1 MADMPSDR
9 YLPLRNACDTAM
21 KALVGATLLTTAI
34 PYGATFGDKTLP
46 IFDVMLFISG
56 LAGLIWI
63 TSTKFATRKG
73 GPAPL
78 RQVSVQTIASV
89 AFVLSVALSN
99 ARHPSFAGN
108 VAVFRVGALVL
119 LATVSSHFFRA
130 GANLGILRAVWVF
143 ATFEFALALAEVMSN
158 RVVFGSLFGESE
170 GGFRRINGL
179 LAPCGSLSFANALGV
194 VSATGL
200 MVLIAFIAHHPLS
213 RFQHVV
219 TFICAIMSCATTLLT
234 LSRSAFLAVIT
245 TIVSLAIAST
255 RKRFLRPFTG
265 ALVLTTIAV
274 LVLRLPGWTARAS
287 VSAAGA
293 EAAGSGRLALAR
305 QAIAIFRLDPVLG
318 VGPGG
323 YFQAI
328 RANPVVAAI
337 TPEWAPVHNV
347 ALFVLATIGLVGIAA
362 FSILGLALLRRALA
376 GGVLAVGIL
385 LALLPPLMLDSS
397 LFGGTGTTWTAT
409 AIGISL
415 GLGRMKKAAPAPTK
429 ERPIRFDLE
438 LPTEPNEQQ
447 LATT

>member
-1 MADMPSDR
+1 MHKGLADLTRTPIDH
-9 YLPLRNACDTAM
+9 AM
-21 KALVGATLLTTAI
+21 KTLLAATLLTTAI
-34 PYGATFGDKTLP
+34 PYGATFGVKTLP
-46 IFDVMLFISG
+46 VFDVMLFVTG
-56 LAGLIWI
+56 LLGLIWLAVGDLANGTERRHTRETI
-63 TSTKFATRKG
+63 ST
-73 GPAPL
+73 
-78 RQVSVQTIASV
+78 QMMASV
-89 AFVLSVALSN
+89 AFVGAMALSN
-99 ARHPSFAGN
+99 ARHSSFAGN
-108 VAVFRVGALVL
+108 VSCLRVGSLVVV
-119 LATVSSHFFRA
+119 AAVGSRFFGTRK
-130 GANLGILRAVWVF
+130 NLGTLRSIWIFTFIQFGVAINEVVTGQ
-143 ATFEFALALAEVMSN
+143 AT
-158 RVVFGSLFGESE
+158 FGSLLGEPE
-170 GGFRRINGL
+170 TGFRQINGV
-179 LAPCGSLSFANALGV
+179 LAPTGSLSFSNALGV
-194 VSATGL
+194 VSAVGL
-200 MVLIAFIAHHPLS
+200 MVLISFVVHHPLN
-213 RFQHVV
+213 RFQYIV
-219 TFICAIMSCATTLLT
+219 TFLCAIMSCTTTLLT
-234 LSRSAFLAVIT
+234 LSRSSFLAVIT
-245 TIVSLAIAST
+245 IIVALGIDSR

-265 ALVLTTIAV
+265 ALALTTIGTV
-274 LVLRLPGWTARAS
+274 VLRLPGWTARAS
-287 VSAAGA
+287 ASAAGA
-293 EAAGSGRLALAR
+293 ETAGNGRLALAR

-347 ALFVLATIGLVGIAA
+347 ALFVLATTGLVGIAA

-415 GLGRMKKAAPAPTK
+415 GLGRMKKSAPVPAK